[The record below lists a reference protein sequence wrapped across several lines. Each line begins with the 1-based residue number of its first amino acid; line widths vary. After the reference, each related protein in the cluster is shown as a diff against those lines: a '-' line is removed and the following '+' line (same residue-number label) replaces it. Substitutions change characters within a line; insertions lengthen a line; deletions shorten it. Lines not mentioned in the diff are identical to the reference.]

1 MKNSIQNIPRQEGAA
16 LVVGLIVL
24 LIMTLLGISSMSL
37 SISELKMANNLQ
49 MQNIGFQSALAVT
62 DLITDE
68 DSASASIQA
77 LKWEISTPQTVGNVT
92 TNSIASG
99 SITTSANID
108 YAGCINSVEGFEISS
123 SDQEG
128 GSGAFKGVVHE
139 VSAVGGVMSGTNVLS
154 TAALLDGVR
163 TVRPGCPL

>member
-1 MKNSIQNIPRQEGAA
+1 MKNSIQNISRQEGAA

-68 DSASASIQA
+68 KSASAPIQA
-77 LKWEISTPQTVGNVT
+77 LKWDISTPQTVSNVT
-92 TNSIASG
+92 TSSITSG
-99 SITTSANID
+99 SVTTSANID
-108 YAGCINSVEGFEISS
+108 YAGCMNSVEGFEISS

-139 VSAVGGVMSGTNVLS
+139 ISVVGSVMSGTNALS
-154 TAALLDGVR
+154 TVASLDGVQ

>member
-1 MKNSIQNIPRQEGAA
+1 MKNSIQSIPRQEGAA

-77 LKWEISTPQTVGNVT
+77 LKWDISTPQTVGNVT
-92 TNSIASG
+92 TNSITSG
-99 SITTSANID
+99 SVTTSANID

-139 VSAVGGVMSGTNVLS
+139 ISVVGSVMSGTNALS
-154 TAALLDGVR
+154 TVASLDGVQ